1 MRTSLLS
8 TVALLALSQHAN
20 AFKVSLIADHNRDGS
35 ANCKDLKVANRCS
48 SDGSEALFL
57 PAVTDTDKRCSKK
70 ITPDT
75 KSEDLD
81 KCHDGT
87 DNVLRHPER
96 LAPLTTKPIKRLGDD
111 ATGKITV
118 TCDTEKWKDCENKIR
133 IFQEVDGSWQ
143 YIHPANHTFSARQLK
158 AGLKLGVDGR
168 DVRRP
173 NVWDGRVQLN
183 FNVKDPKRGKEA
195 SDCVAMRVSPL
206 LTHHHLQDATE
217 VFSFGD
223 TMGYNIY
230 EDLKKS
236 IAEAVEAAGFEK
248 PVNYFNNYPDLWV
261 QDLMEPAYTSIPGPG
276 GKTISIR
283 VNIRSS
289 VVWNDAGRAVFE
301 DLRDGDVGAVQDFQT
316 EANESNIDGTGNLE
330 TVPPYTLG
338 DKQYRSGRVIMGMR
352 KDDKP
357 AVLTLINS
365 QEEQPPI
372 ILDNDWLEIGHVDE
386 YLQFLPADSERGWVL
401 MAADPSMGIKM
412 LQEAE
417 KAGHG
422 DLIANSRYD
431 KPIIDESVCMPNHTI
446 SEVLK
451 MELMLE
457 TNEFADDRITY
468 NIGIIKNETGLTD
481 DEIFRIPSIY
491 YTDAWQCDG
500 AGDPI
505 EEDPEDEDGGDN
517 ENDDDEGAESSSRL
531 TRRHPSQL
539 RRRGR
544 KQDPTTQLKK
554 RAEDPEIAPRPPGME
569 YGLSSFYPATING
582 LVLPGNVV
590 TGNPW
595 GPAIDGVDIFAKVVE
610 DTYASI
616 GMNVTFLDEWETLRL
631 GSGGVHCATN
641 SWRDFGD
648 AKWW

>member
-1 MRTSLLS
+1 MRTSLIS
-8 TVALLALSQHAN
+8 TVALLALGQHAH
-20 AFKVSLIADHNRDGS
+20 AFKVSLIADHNRDGN
-35 ANCKDLKVANRCS
+35 ADCKDLKVADRCS

-87 DNVLRHPER
+87 DNVLRHPKR
-96 LAPLTTKPIKRLGDD
+96 LAPLMTKPIKRLSDD

-118 TCDTEKWKDCENKIR
+118 TCDTKKWKDCEDKVR
-133 IFQEVDGSWQ
+133 IFQEVDGSWK
-143 YIHPANHTFSARQLK
+143 YINPANHTFSAKQLK

-173 NVWDGRVQLN
+173 GVWDGRVQLN
-183 FNVKDPKRGKEA
+183 FKVKDSKRGKEA

-206 LTHHHLQDATE
+206 LTHSHVQDALE

-223 TMGYNIY
+223 TMNYTIY
-230 EDLKKS
+230 EQTKKN
-236 IAEAVEAAGFEK
+236 IAEAVEAAGFDK
-248 PVNYFNNYPDLWV
+248 PINYLGNYPDLWV
-261 QDLMEPAYTSIPGPG
+261 QDLMEPAYTSIPGPEG
-276 GKTISIR
+276 EAISIR
-283 VNIRSS
+283 IIIRSS

-301 DLRDGDVGAVQDFQT
+301 ELRDGDVGAVQDFQT
-316 EANESNIDGTGNLE
+316 EADDSNIDATGNLE
-330 TVPPYTLG
+330 TVPPYSLG
-338 DKQYRSGRVIMGMR
+338 DKHYPSGRVVMGMR

-357 AVLTLINS
+357 AVLNLINS

-372 ILDNDWLEIGHVDE
+372 ILDSEWVEIGHVDE
-386 YLQFLPADSERGWVL
+386 YFQFLPADSERGWVL
-401 MAADPSMGIKM
+401 MAADPAMGIKM
-412 LQEAE
+412 LQKAE

-422 DLIANSRYD
+422 DVIANSRYD
-431 KPIIDESVCMPNHTI
+431 KPLVDEYGCMPNHTI
-446 SEVLK
+446 SQVLN
-451 MELMLE
+451 MTLMLE
-457 TNEFADDRITY
+457 TNEYADDRITY

-481 DEIFRIPSIY
+481 EEILRIPSIY

-500 AGDPI
+500 FGDPI
-505 EEDPEDEDGGDN
+505 EDDPEDEDGEGEDEN
-517 ENDDDEGAESSSRL
+517 ESENVKRNAKL
-531 TRRHPSQL
+531 TRRHPSQI

-544 KQDPTTQLKK
+544 KHDSTTQLNK
-554 RAEDPEIAPRPPGME
+554 RAEDPEIAPRPPGMG

-590 TGNPW
+590 TANPW
-595 GPAIDGVDIFAKVVE
+595 GPAIDGVDIFAEVVE
-610 DTYASI
+610 DTYGSI
-616 GMNVTFLDEWETLRL
+616 GMNVTFLDDWESLRL
-631 GSGGVHCATN
+631 GGGGVHCATN